1 MSEFNSELIAFL
13 TIISVADFD
22 CIFAENSSEYIR
34 TVFSIIQA
42 YILLSPDVYLQQ
54 HGKKIVETCM
64 YLLTDLRSEGVV
76 MVMRL
81 FESMLRSTG
90 NNGVE
95 LLRSALPYI
104 FKYV

>member
-1 MSEFNSELIAFL
+1 
-13 TIISVADFD
+13 
-22 CIFAENSSEYIR
+22 
-34 TVFSIIQA
+34 
-42 YILLSPDVYLQQ
+42 
-54 HGKKIVETCM
+54 M

-95 LLRSALPYI
+95 LIKSALPNI
-104 FKYV
+104 FKYVKINFIIKSAIFLKKNFAVIFSLPIGPNDN